1 MKKQT
6 TYYVI
11 GAVLIGV
18 GVYLYYSNNNDKK
31 NVNLNPPMIVTEV
44 ENGVV
49 TTTTTETATW
59 YNLTMRFKL
68 HETLLLLKYL

>member
-1 MKKQT
+1 MLRVSKLRIESMKEKILT
-6 TYYVI
+6 TVTNSQI
-11 GAVLIGV
+11 
-18 GVYLYYSNNNDKK
+18 SNLLTWKH
-31 NVNLNPPMIVTEV
+31 E
-44 ENGVV
+44 